1 MMKKREFVTRVRR
14 QLPSYLPEDIRS
26 DVRLS
31 EVRTTK
37 TNDRKLYGLSIRRGG
52 EAAAPT
58 FYLDDL
64 YHRYVM
70 GEDPDDLIR
79 MFAEEYLQLEK
90 LRRVPLGMPPPDE
103 DGCVTLLALRLLSR
117 ERNRDYLQ
125 NLPYLDVGN
134 GLVLTCDFRA
144 WDNSSGEWRMRITHD
159 LLGELGL
166 TEEELRTNNAAR
178 IHKSRS
184 QEFYNVVYCAA
195 MARDSIRQDDGQSM
209 GGNMKGVAEYCI
221 KYLKKYPK
229 VRSTQSGRDS
239 YELALNLLATCADPN
254 DPEVKACIDG
264 VNAKRGAKPGTK
276 NFIDLGDYG
285 PDRLLGRKVPAGEYI
300 KDVDK
305 RIAEQLKR
313 SKDKSLTPNDM
324 LKAKYEANRLKVE
337 KLYLKTAVT
346 PSEAVYPDRIA
357 EKTKELWSDKRLM
370 DTLVA
375 NQSEKEQARIMR
387 EHLALKTASAQPKT
401 VQKEKQQDAPV
412 AGK

>member
-166 TEEELRTNNAAR
+166 TEEELFSDALYSCSVGNPARLFRLEDTAAGSAPR
-178 IHKSRS
+178 NILDAEEPLPEEDRS
-184 QEFYNVVYCAA
+184 SVFILTAK
-195 MARDSIRQDDGQSM
+195 SIRLGAAALFYKGIPEQLARLFREGYYIVPTSVHEMMIVPDSAKVTPQKLLELLEYSNRCMLEPEDYLSDD
-209 GGNMKGVAEYCI
+209 
-221 KYLKKYPK
+221 
-229 VRSTQSGRDS
+229 
-239 YELALNLLATCADPN
+239 LLYY
-254 DPEVKACIDG
+254 DPELHEICTVA
-264 VNAKRGAKPGTK
+264 
-276 NFIDLGDYG
+276 
-285 PDRLLGRKVPAGEYI
+285 
-300 KDVDK
+300 DV
-305 RIAEQLKR
+305 R
-313 SKDKSLTPNDM
+313 DM
-324 LKAKYEANRLKVE
+324 N
-337 KLYLKTAVT
+337 
-346 PSEAVYPDRIA
+346 
-357 EKTKELWSDKRLM
+357 
-370 DTLVA
+370 
-375 NQSEKEQARIMR
+375 
-387 EHLALKTASAQPKT
+387 
-401 VQKEKQQDAPV
+401 
-412 AGK
+412 